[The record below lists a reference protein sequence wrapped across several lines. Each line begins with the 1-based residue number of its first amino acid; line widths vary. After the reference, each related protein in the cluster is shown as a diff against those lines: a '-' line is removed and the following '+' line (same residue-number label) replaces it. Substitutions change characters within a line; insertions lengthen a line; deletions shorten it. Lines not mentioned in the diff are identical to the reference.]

1 MEYQIITDGA
11 ADITKEEGAKRG
23 IVVVPFYV
31 YSTQDVNRK
40 FADADELYEEMLKNP
55 KEVFKTACPSPEEY
69 YRKFRAAVDEGKGVF
84 CVTISQKFSGSY
96 SSAVLAANMIAEE
109 TPDAKVRV
117 IDSQMNSALQG
128 LFVDEIEKMAQAG
141 LSFQEI
147 SRRADALIPQGKIM
161 FTVGNLDYLRAGGR
175 IGALKYVITK
185 TLSVRPL
192 IIMQD
197 GDIKSGGLGIGIHGA
212 MKKVVGNVADYFS
225 RTGFRME
232 DYSFV
237 VGYGADRTLGEKI
250 RELYYKAFPDWKS
263 ELPMKQI
270 TEVSAVHTG
279 PSTVGFGFLKKRK
292 YSAARKKKN
301 KLSL

>member
-40 FADADELYEEMLKNP
+40 FADVDELYEEMLKNP
-55 KEVFKTACPSPEEY
+55 KEVFKTAFPSPEEY

-192 IIMQD
+192 ITMQD

-250 RELYYKAFPDWKS
+250 RELFYKAFPDWKS

-279 PSTVGFGFLKKRK
+279 PSTVGFGFLKKTEV
-292 YSAARKKKN
+292 
-301 KLSL
+301 

>member
-69 YRKFRAAVDEGKGVF
+69 YWKFRAAVDEGKGVF

-192 IIMQD
+192 ITMQD
-197 GDIKSGGLGIGIHGA
+197 GDIKSGGLDIGIHGA

-250 RELYYKAFPDWKS
+250 RELFYKAFPDWKS

-279 PSTVGFGFLKKRK
+279 PSTVGFGFLKKTEV
-292 YSAARKKKN
+292 
-301 KLSL
+301 

>member
-40 FADADELYEEMLKNP
+40 FADVDELYEEMLKNP

-192 IIMQD
+192 ITMQD

-212 MKKVVGNVADYFS
+212 IKKVVGNVADYFS

-250 RELYYKAFPDWKS
+250 RELFYKAFPDWKS

-279 PSTVGFGFLKKRK
+279 PSTVGFGFLKKTEV
-292 YSAARKKKN
+292 
-301 KLSL
+301 

>member
-192 IIMQD
+192 ITMQD

-237 VGYGADRTLGEKI
+237 VGYGADHTLGEKI
-250 RELYYKAFPDWKS
+250 RELFYKAFPDWKR

-279 PSTVGFGFLKKRK
+279 PSTVGFGFLKKTEV
-292 YSAARKKKN
+292 
-301 KLSL
+301 

>member
-40 FADADELYEEMLKNP
+40 FADVDELYEEMLKNP

-128 LFVDEIEKMAQAG
+128 LFVDEIEKMAPGRAFLSGNFQACRRLDPAG
-141 LSFQEI
+141 EKSCLPWGISITCAPAADRRFEI
-147 SRRADALIPQGKIM
+147 CDYQDAVRPPPDHHAGRGYQVRRAGHRHSRRNEK
-161 FTVGNLDYLRAGGR
+161 GR
-175 IGALKYVITK
+175 RK
-185 TLSVRPL
+185 R
-192 IIMQD
+192 
-197 GDIKSGGLGIGIHGA
+197 GGLLFPNRFPHGGLFLCGGI
-212 MKKVVGNVADYFS
+212 
-225 RTGFRME
+225 RR
-232 DYSFV
+232 
-237 VGYGADRTLGEKI
+237 
-250 RELYYKAFPDWKS
+250 
-263 ELPMKQI
+263 
-270 TEVSAVHTG
+270 
-279 PSTVGFGFLKKRK
+279 
-292 YSAARKKKN
+292 
-301 KLSL
+301 

>member
-40 FADADELYEEMLKNP
+40 FADVDELYEEMLKNP

-192 IIMQD
+192 ITMQD

-250 RELYYKAFPDWKS
+250 RELFYKAFPDWKR

-279 PSTVGFGFLKKRK
+279 PSTVGFGFLKKTEV
-292 YSAARKKKN
+292 
-301 KLSL
+301 

>member
-40 FADADELYEEMLKNP
+40 FADVDELYEEMLKNP

-96 SSAVLAANMIAEE
+96 SSAVLAANMFAEE

-192 IIMQD
+192 ITMQD

-250 RELYYKAFPDWKS
+250 RELFYKAFPDWKS

-279 PSTVGFGFLKKRK
+279 PSTVGFGFLKKTEV
-292 YSAARKKKN
+292 
-301 KLSL
+301 

>member
-192 IIMQD
+192 ITMQD

-237 VGYGADRTLGEKI
+237 GGYGADRTLGEKI
-250 RELYYKAFPDWKS
+250 RELFYKAFPDWKR

-279 PSTVGFGFLKKRK
+279 PSTVGFGFLKKTEV
-292 YSAARKKKN
+292 
-301 KLSL
+301 

>member
-11 ADITKEEGAKRG
+11 ADITKEECAKRG

-40 FADADELYEEMLKNP
+40 FADVDELYEEMLKNP

-192 IIMQD
+192 ITMQD

-250 RELYYKAFPDWKS
+250 RELFYKAFPDWKS

-279 PSTVGFGFLKKRK
+279 PSTVGFGFLKKTEV
-292 YSAARKKKN
+292 
-301 KLSL
+301 

>member
-192 IIMQD
+192 ITMQD

-250 RELYYKAFPDWKS
+250 RELFYKAFPDWKS

-279 PSTVGFGFLKKRK
+279 PSTVGFGFLKKTEV
-292 YSAARKKKN
+292 
-301 KLSL
+301 

>member
-40 FADADELYEEMLKNP
+40 FADVDELYEEMLKNP

-147 SRRADALIPQGKIM
+147 SRRSDALIPQGKIM

-192 IIMQD
+192 ITMQD

-250 RELYYKAFPDWKS
+250 RELFYKAFPDWKS

-279 PSTVGFGFLKKRK
+279 PSTVGFGFLKKTEV
-292 YSAARKKKN
+292 
-301 KLSL
+301 

>member
-40 FADADELYEEMLKNP
+40 FADVDELYEEMLKNP

-192 IIMQD
+192 ITMQD

-250 RELYYKAFPDWKS
+250 RELFYKAFPDWKS

-279 PSTVGFGFLKKRK
+279 PSTVGFGFLKKTEV
-292 YSAARKKKN
+292 
-301 KLSL
+301 

>member
-69 YRKFRAAVDEGKGVF
+69 YRKFRVAVDEGKGVF

-192 IIMQD
+192 ITMQD

-250 RELYYKAFPDWKS
+250 RELFYKAFPDWKS

-279 PSTVGFGFLKKRK
+279 PSTVGFGFLKKTEV
-292 YSAARKKKN
+292 
-301 KLSL
+301 

>member
-192 IIMQD
+192 ITMQD

-212 MKKVVGNVADYFS
+212 PDPEAEA
-225 RTGFRME
+225 RME
-232 DYSFV
+232 RDEEIGTPHGDV
-237 VGYGADRTLGEKI
+237 MHVQGQV
-250 RELYYKAFPDWKS
+250 LY
-263 ELPMKQI
+263 
-270 TEVSAVHTG
+270 
-279 PSTVGFGFLKKRK
+279 
-292 YSAARKKKN
+292 
-301 KLSL
+301 

>member
-40 FADADELYEEMLKNP
+40 FADVDELYEEMLKNP
-55 KEVFKTACPSPEEY
+55 KEDFKTACPSPEEY

-192 IIMQD
+192 ITMQD

-250 RELYYKAFPDWKS
+250 RELFYKAFTDWKS

-279 PSTVGFGFLKKRK
+279 PSTVGFGFLKKTEV
-292 YSAARKKKN
+292 
-301 KLSL
+301 

>member
-40 FADADELYEEMLKNP
+40 FADVDELYEEMLKNP

-192 IIMQD
+192 ITMQD

-250 RELYYKAFPDWKS
+250 RELFYKAFTDWKS

-279 PSTVGFGFLKKRK
+279 PSTVGFGFLKKTEV
-292 YSAARKKKN
+292 
-301 KLSL
+301 